1 MDKLPKVLNSTQKA
15 LKSLNLCFCKFQ
27 TLAESRFSDPIP
39 AKENE
44 TNGLIHHLLHKKM
57 ASFQVMRSSNSR
69 NSDLSRRISS
79 SSSSSIRSQQ
89 QFGRDLT
96 IGGYGGS
103 NDGLYS
109 SNSMTVEGIL
119 HDAFASDPPGPT
131 ESSLLDASITLM
143 DASPAPMEI
152 TTTTVSDVVDRRG
165 GGGGTDMTRD
175 GKSVD
180 DVWREMVTGEGKG
193 MKEETQVVNMTLE
206 DFLAKAAVEDEAAV
220 AAAED
225 LDVKI
230 PPTNYGFDHSAPPHN
245 PFQMIDKVEGSIVAF
260 GNGLDVYGG
269 GARGKRARVMVEP
282 LDKAAAQRQRRMI
295 KNRESAARSRER
307 KQAYQVELEALAAKL
322 EEENELLSK
331 EIEEKRK
338 ERYQRLMEFV
348 IPVVEKPQQPP
359 RFLRRIRSLEW

>member
-1 MDKLPKVLNSTQKA
+1 MT
-15 LKSLNLCFCKFQ
+15 
-27 TLAESRFSDPIP
+27 
-39 AKENE
+39 
-44 TNGLIHHLLHKKM
+44 
-57 ASFQVMRSSNSR
+57 SFQVMRSSNSR

-79 SSSSSIRSQQ
+79 SSSIRPQQ
-89 QFGRDLT
+89 QFRRDLT
-96 IGGYGGS
+96 SGGYGGS
-103 NDGLYS
+103 NDGLSYS

-119 HDAFASDPPGPT
+119 HDTFASDPPGPT

-152 TTTTVSDVVDRRG
+152 TTTVSDHD
-165 GGGGTDMTRD
+165 GGGTETTRG

-180 DVWREMVTGEGKG
+180 EVWREMVSGEGKG
-193 MKEETQVVNMTLE
+193 MKEETQEEIMTLE
-206 DFLAKAAVEDEAAV
+206 DFLAKAAVEDETAT
-220 AAAED
+220 AED

-230 PPTNYGFDHSAPPHN
+230 PPTANYGFDHSAPPHN

-269 GARGKRARVMVEP
+269 GSGGVRGKRARVMVEP

-338 ERYQRLMEFV
+338 ERYQKLMEFV
-348 IPVVEKPQQPP
+348 IPVVEKPKQQPP
-359 RFLRRIRSLEW
+359 QFLRRIRSLEW

>member
-1 MDKLPKVLNSTQKA
+1 MT
-15 LKSLNLCFCKFQ
+15 
-27 TLAESRFSDPIP
+27 
-39 AKENE
+39 
-44 TNGLIHHLLHKKM
+44 
-57 ASFQVMRSSNSR
+57 SFQVMRSSNSR

-79 SSSSSIRSQQ
+79 SSSIRPQQ
-89 QFGRDLT
+89 QFRRDLT
-96 IGGYGGS
+96 SGGS
-103 NDGLYS
+103 NDGLSYS

-119 HDAFASDPPGPT
+119 HDTFASDPPAPT

-152 TTTTVSDVVDRRG
+152 TTTVSDVVDRD
-165 GGGGTDMTRD
+165 GGGTETTRG

-180 DVWREMVTGEGKG
+180 EVWREMVSGEGKC
-193 MKEETQVVNMTLE
+193 MKEETQEEIMTLE
-206 DFLAKAAVEDEAAV
+206 DFLAKAAVEDETAT
-220 AAAED
+220 AED

-230 PPTNYGFDHSAPPHN
+230 PLTTNYGFDHSAPPHN

-269 GARGKRARVMVEP
+269 GGGGSGGVRGKRARVMVEP

-338 ERYQRLMEFV
+338 ERYQKLMEFV
-348 IPVVEKPQQPP
+348 IPVVEKPKQQPP

>member
-1 MDKLPKVLNSTQKA
+1 MT
-15 LKSLNLCFCKFQ
+15 
-27 TLAESRFSDPIP
+27 
-39 AKENE
+39 
-44 TNGLIHHLLHKKM
+44 
-57 ASFQVMRSSNSR
+57 SFQVMRSTNSR
-69 NSDLSRRISS
+69 NSDLSR
-79 SSSSSIRSQQ
+79 SSIRPQQ
-89 QFGRDLT
+89 QFRRDLT
-96 IGGYGGS
+96 SGGYGVR
-103 NDGLYS
+103 NDGLLYS

-119 HDAFASDPPGPT
+119 HDTFASDPPAPT

-152 TTTTVSDVVDRRG
+152 TTTVSDVVDHD
-165 GGGGTDMTRD
+165 GGGTETTRG

-180 DVWREMVTGEGKG
+180 EVWREMVSGVGKG
-193 MKEETQVVNMTLE
+193 MKEETQEEIMTLE
-206 DFLAKAAVEDEAAV
+206 DFLAKAAVEDETAT
-220 AAAED
+220 AED

-230 PPTNYGFDHSAPPHN
+230 PPTTNYGFDHSAPPHN

-269 GARGKRARVMVEP
+269 GGSGGVRGKRARVMVEP

-307 KQAYQVELEALAAKL
+307 KQAYQVELEALATKL

-338 ERYQRLMEFV
+338 ERYQKLMEFV
-348 IPVVEKPQQPP
+348 IPVVEKPKQQPP

>member
-1 MDKLPKVLNSTQKA
+1 MT
-15 LKSLNLCFCKFQ
+15 
-27 TLAESRFSDPIP
+27 
-39 AKENE
+39 
-44 TNGLIHHLLHKKM
+44 
-57 ASFQVMRSSNSR
+57 SFQVMRSSNSR

-79 SSSSSIRSQQ
+79 ASTSSSSIRPQQ
-89 QFGRDLT
+89 QFRRDLT
-96 IGGYGGS
+96 SVGYGGR

-119 HDAFASDPPGPT
+119 HDTFASDPPAPT
-131 ESSLLDASITLM
+131 ESSLLDASINLM

-152 TTTTVSDVVDRRG
+152 TTTTASDVVDH
-165 GGGGTDMTRD
+165 GGGTETTRG

-180 DVWREMVTGEGKG
+180 EIWREMVSGEGKG
-193 MKEETQVVNMTLE
+193 MKEETSEEIMTLE
-206 DFLAKAAVEDEAAV
+206 DFLAKAAVEDETAV
-220 AAAED
+220 TASAED

-230 PPTNYGFDHSAPPHN
+230 PVTNYGFDHSAPPHN

-331 EIEEKRK
+331 EIEDKRK
-338 ERYQRLMEFV
+338 ERYQKLMEFV
-348 IPVVEKPQQPP
+348 IPVVEKPKQQPP